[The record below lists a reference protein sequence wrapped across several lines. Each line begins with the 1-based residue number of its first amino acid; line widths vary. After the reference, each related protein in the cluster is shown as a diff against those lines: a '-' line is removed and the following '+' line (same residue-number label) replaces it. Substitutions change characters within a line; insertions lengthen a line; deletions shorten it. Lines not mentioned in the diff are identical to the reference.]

1 MLVSRVQPVAIL
13 RAVFCT
19 VCMAWMFVLDAMGDQ
34 IVLAYSRTGSVMVLY
49 VVVSVSFCFP
59 HCVDVSALSMFMVFL
74 ALCVL
79 FCSCLL

>member
-1 MLVSRVQPVAIL
+1 MLVSRVHPVAIL

-19 VCMAWMFVLDAMGDQ
+19 VCMAWMFVLDAMGYQ
-34 IVLAYSRTGSVMVLY
+34 TVPAYSRTGSVMALY